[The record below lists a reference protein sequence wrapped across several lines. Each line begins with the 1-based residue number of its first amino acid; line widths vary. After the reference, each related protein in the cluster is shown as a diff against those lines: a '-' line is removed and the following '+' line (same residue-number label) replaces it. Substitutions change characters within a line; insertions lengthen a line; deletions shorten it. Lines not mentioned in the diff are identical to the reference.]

1 MIPSHPCV
9 DDPESQS
16 VGDGSHHT
24 RAESRKHREEGDRTM
39 LAAASVAC
47 SRRSVLLVPGP
58 DTTAPAGG
66 DDEETRSEVRE
77 APGEIAE
84 ALGAAEQGDGEIT
97 NAPGEGARASRVGEE
112 ALARGDQAFDQLP
125 APPGLTA
132 EVGNGDR

>member
-1 MIPSHPCV
+1 MVRIILALK
-9 DDPESQS
+9 
-16 VGDGSHHT
+16 
-24 RAESRKHREEGDRTM
+24 AEST
-39 LAAASVAC
+39 A
-47 SRRSVLLVPGP
+47 RRAIGRCWPPHPWHAQDEVCWLVPGP

-77 APGEIAE
+77 APGEIAEALGAAEQGDGEIAE

>member
-1 MIPSHPCV
+1 MVRIILALN
-9 DDPESQS
+9 
-16 VGDGSHHT
+16 
-24 RAESRKHREEGDRTM
+24 AEST
-39 LAAASVAC
+39 A
-47 SRRSVLLVPGP
+47 RRAIGRCWPPHPWHARDEVCWLVPGP

-84 ALGAAEQGDGEIT
+84 ALGAAEQGDGEIA
-97 NAPGEGARASRVGEE
+97 NAPGEGARASRVAEE

-132 EVGNGDR
+132 EVGNADR